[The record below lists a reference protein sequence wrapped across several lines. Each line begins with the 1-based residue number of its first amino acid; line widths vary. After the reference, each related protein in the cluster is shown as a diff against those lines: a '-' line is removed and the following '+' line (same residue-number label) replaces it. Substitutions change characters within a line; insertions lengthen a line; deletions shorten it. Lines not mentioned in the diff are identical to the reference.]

1 MGSKYLFSLFFE
13 LKGIGE
19 GKTTVL
25 KSFHSLGFKIISISD
40 ITQVPHNGCRFAKT
54 RRI

>member
-1 MGSKYLFSLFFE
+1 MASKYSFSLYFE

-19 GKTTVL
+19 GKTSVL

-40 ITQVPHNGCRFAKT
+40 ITAEPHNGCRSSKT